1 MPYWVC
7 YFWHGERKLN
17 LKTIIHCLFLLGC
30 ATATA
35 PPTSAVVQ
43 GPVEQQLPLR
53 VLAAEMAEATVL
65 LRMPIDSGAVL
76 CTGTW
81 VSRTKILT
89 AAHCAKGKPTITDY
103 NGHVYNGE
111 WLKLSEDEDLALAI
125 APNNVAQHRVGSVAK
140 ENALPGDFVSICGH
154 PLGLSWSFMF
164 GVVSADRVDDGQHV
178 FQVQIPAAAGDS
190 GAALFDRYGKIQG
203 VISYTVPA
211 GNRQASGLTFAIHRD
226 SVAEFLTTD

>member
-1 MPYWVC
+1 MSYWIC
-7 YFWHGERKLN
+7 YFWCGGSKLN
-17 LKTIIHCLFLLGC
+17 LKTIVPALFLMGC
-30 ATATA
+30 ATSTA
-35 PPTSAVVQ
+35 PPPSVVAQ
-43 GPVEQQLPLR
+43 PPEEQQLPLR
-53 VLAAEMAEATVL
+53 ALAAEMAEATVL
-65 LRMPIDSGAVL
+65 LRMPFDDGAVL

-103 NGHVYNGE
+103 NGHVYHGE
-111 WLKLSEDEDLALAI
+111 WLKLAEDEDLALAV
-125 APNNVAQHRVGSVAK
+125 APNNVPQHRVGSVAK

-178 FQVQIPAAAGDS
+178 FQVQIPAGAGDS

-203 VISYTVPA
+203 VISYIVPS
-211 GNRQASGLTFAIHRD
+211 GHRQASGLTFAIHRD
-226 SVAEFLTTD
+226 SVAAFITTD